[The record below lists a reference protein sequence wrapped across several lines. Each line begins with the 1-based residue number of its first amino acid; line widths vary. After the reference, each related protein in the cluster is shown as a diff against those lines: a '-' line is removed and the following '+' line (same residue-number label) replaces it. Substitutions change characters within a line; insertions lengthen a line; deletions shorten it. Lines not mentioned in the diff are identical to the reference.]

1 MLCFYFALN
10 LQLSRRMRKYKKFYA
25 QSASV
30 SKYKKIYILEKLKL
44 FRVIFLNILG
54 LRLESALGRYSIS
67 YFYSTRKDLNKLLNS
82 DEKHDCKSSNSL
94 SNYCKQTKCNKQKK
108 HASRKKRKI
117 NINKHFCIFQLQ
129 LIPANSLK
137 KQKKSK
143 LNDYEK
149 TQQQPSSSTC
159 SDLAFVT
166 TKYKIL
172 RFHF

>member
-1 MLCFYFALN
+1 MFCFYFALN

-25 QSASV
+25 WSASV

-54 LRLESALGRYSIS
+54 LRLESALSRYSIS
-67 YFYSTRKDLNKLLNS
+67 YSTRKDLNKLLNS

-117 NINKHFCIFQLQ
+117 NINKHFFIFQLQ

-137 KQKKSK
+137 K
-143 LNDYEK
+143 
-149 TQQQPSSSTC
+149 
-159 SDLAFVT
+159 
-166 TKYKIL
+166 
-172 RFHF
+172 